1 MRLPTPSGEGVL
13 HGRHDPSIERFAVQL
28 LGVATDEKIVA
39 DEDRH
44 PQETV
49 VMDQEA
55 EPLGIRQRVPGSVEA
70 NDVLAHLDQE
80 PARASRQ
87 RERARLIDAMR
98 IDGSAVEDDAPLR
111 EILSRP
117 GGSRSVV
124 LVVEDGRHAASVTGD
139 FSEVNRLS
147 TRRKT
152 AERPEGA
159 GQAQDDPPSAQRP
172 PYLPAMRFFFT

>member
-1 MRLPTPSGEGVL
+1 VCWATVTTR
-13 HGRHDPSIERFAVQL
+13 SIERLVVKL
-28 LGVATDEKIVA
+28 LGVATDEEIVA

-80 PARASRQ
+80 SARAARQ
-87 RERARLIDAMR
+87 RECSRLIDAMR
-98 IDGSAVEDDAPLR
+98 IDGSPLENDAPLR
-111 EILSRP
+111 EILSRL

-124 LVVEDGRHAASVTGD
+124 LVVEDGRHGASGRGH

-147 TRRKT
+147 TRRKM